1 MFFSNQSLQTSEEDA
16 SKETMYSP
24 KIRED
29 LAPRI
34 YREAKKS
41 GVKMTVWVN
50 AVIELA
56 LRKIDEAQN
65 EKTKKEEKR

>member
-1 MFFSNQSLQTSEEDA
+1 
-16 SKETMYSP
+16 MYSP

-29 LAPRI
+29 LVPRI

-50 AVIELA
+50 AAIELV
-56 LRKIDEAQN
+56 LNKTDEAES
-65 EKTKKEEKR
+65 EKIKKEKKHEQTRV

>member
-1 MFFSNQSLQTSEEDA
+1 MSGGDA

-24 KIRED
+24 KIREN
-29 LAPRI
+29 LIPRI

-56 LRKIDEAQN
+56 LRKIDEAEN
-65 EKTKKEEKR
+65 EKPKKEEKR